1 MRRFLVDFVLMVEA
15 GILETAANQDEDLAP
30 SGALLNPKAEFLV
43 EPVPRTDQETMS
55 EAVGI
60 REAESC

>member
-1 MRRFLVDFVLMVEA
+1 MVEA

-30 SGALLNPKAEFLV
+30 SGVLLNPKAECLV
-43 EPVPRTDQETMS
+43 EPVPRSDQETMS